1 MLTLMLLVPSIMW
14 IAGLIL
20 DTHQRKANRRANRN
34 VQ

>member
-1 MLTLMLLVPSIMW
+1 MLTIMLLVPSILFV
-14 IAGLIL
+14 AGLIL